1 MLSKIKRKLATKELN
16 AGSPSGRGQSLV
28 EMAIIAPLLL
38 LLFLGVLEVGWAIR
52 GYIVLLNAD
61 REATRFAARGQYL
74 DFSQIDRENVG
85 YGYVLSHTMDSMA
98 QQLAFDVT
106 SDEPNGTLIVSHY
119 LVDTGKPC
127 ADPPCNDDCEADKHN
142 KNGGCDCTTPDR
154 REPDYPYDDLV
165 LYPGSSGYE
174 HFAALYGI
182 PRESRIETSQLV
194 ADLKDQN
201 DAFNCAL
208 NLKDP
213 SVPWS
218 ANSVVLVE
226 AFYDQP
232 QLLGVPIISNRFTD
246 PVPLYVQTAMRIS
259 ADRGSGGG
267 EAQGLGCPLLPIALH
282 TTTLDGRDEGDKLQ
296 NIRNGTGE
304 GNFGW
309 LRWTDDTEAIE
320 SNPNSEEYLAEELAN
335 PRLAMN
341 DYKEPEHKDADDT
354 VINDG
359 DWVWGL
365 TGNVNSNGV
374 AKQELDRL
382 VTEGQKHLVPV
393 WDTAEGTGS
402 NTVYHIVGFAW
413 VILYDFDLTG
423 NPKEISATFMGWDN
437 GTCRGNG
444 H

>member
-1 MLSKIKRKLATKELN
+1 MLAKIKRKLAIKNPKTD
-16 AGSPSGRGQSLV
+16 SPSAKGQSLV
-28 EMAIIAPLLL
+28 EMAIITPLLL

-74 DFSQIDRENVG
+74 DFSQSERENIG
-85 YGYVLSHTMDSMA
+85 YDYVLGHTMDSLS
-98 QQLAFDVT
+98 QQLAFDVI

-127 ADPPCNDDCEADKHN
+127 ADPPCNDDCAADKHN
-142 KNGGCDCTTPDR
+142 KNGGCDCTTSDR

-165 LYPGSSGYE
+165 LYPGTSGYD

-182 PRESRIETSQLV
+182 TRTSRIDTSQLI
-194 ADLKDQN
+194 AQLKDQN

-218 ANSVVLVE
+218 ANSVVVVE
-226 AFYDQP
+226 AYYDQP

-282 TTTLDGRDEGDKLQ
+282 TKTLEGREVGDYLD
-296 NIRNGTGE
+296 NIRNGTGD

-309 LRWTDDTEAIE
+309 LTWTADTDAV
-320 SNPNSEEYLAEELAN
+320 SSGADSEEYLAEELQN
-335 PRLAMN
+335 PRLSMN

-354 VINDG
+354 VINKY

-365 TGNVNSNGV
+365 TGNVRSDAV
-374 AKQELDRL
+374 REQLDDLIAK
-382 VTEGQKHLVPV
+382 GQTHRVPV
-393 WDTAEGTGS
+393 WDTADDTGQ
-402 NTVYHIVGFAW
+402 NATYHIVGFAL
-413 VILYDFDLTG
+413 VKLELHDLTG
-423 NPKEISATFMGWDN
+423 SDKVIEATFMGWDN
-437 GTCRGNG
+437 DACRGNG